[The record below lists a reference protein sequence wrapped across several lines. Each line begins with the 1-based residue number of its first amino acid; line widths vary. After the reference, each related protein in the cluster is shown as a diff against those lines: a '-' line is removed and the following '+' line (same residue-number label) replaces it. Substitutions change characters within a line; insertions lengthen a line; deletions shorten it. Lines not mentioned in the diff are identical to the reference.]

1 METIHDV
8 SHIVMG
14 SGGILISAG
23 IIQIFLATIGI
34 RRGKR
39 GRVHSRFI
47 LKKPSSIYLGVI
59 LIVIG
64 ALLLFDGPLPN
75 ASD

>member
-1 METIHDV
+1 METIHDA
-8 SHIVMG
+8 SHVVMG

-34 RRGKR
+34 QRGKR
-39 GRVHSRFI
+39 GRVYPRFRF
-47 LKKPSSIYLGVI
+47 KKPSAIYLGVI
-59 LIVIG
+59 LILIG
-64 ALLLFDGPLPN
+64 ALLLFDGPVPN